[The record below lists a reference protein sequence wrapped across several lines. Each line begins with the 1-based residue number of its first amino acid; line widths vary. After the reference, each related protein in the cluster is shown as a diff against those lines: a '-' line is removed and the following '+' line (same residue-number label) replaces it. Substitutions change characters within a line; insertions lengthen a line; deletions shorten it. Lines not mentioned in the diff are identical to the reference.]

1 MSRCARPQYL
11 IRHDWISG
19 FALSGTLT
27 QTDWPYGASLAFG
40 AAVRQPASI
49 PHALAGRS
57 VGATLTRP
65 FPCSC
70 LWLLVTSS
78 RTQKGLAPSIVH
90 PCLTHRGRATA
101 AAPSV
106 ASVADFA
113 PELARN

>member
-40 AAVRQPASI
+40 AAVRHPASI

-78 RTQKGLAPSIVH
+78 RIQKGLAPSIVH
-90 PCLTHRGRATA
+90 PCLTHRASALRAQACATTC
-101 AAPSV
+101 AAPRLM
-106 ASVADFA
+106 
-113 PELARN
+113 P